1 MIDLAIDS
9 RVFITSKLDE
19 AVQELDM
26 IFNTTNGELIGYS
39 SFGTNFEQFLWHLNP
54 ETESIKEYINEKIND
69 TLFLKNYRTD
79 INVNLLKGEYRM
91 IYNLVI
97 HVYDSNNRAVT
108 RKYQFR

>member
-39 SFGTNFEQFLWHLNP
+39 SFGTTFEQFLWQ
-54 ETESIKEYINEKIND
+54 IND
-69 TLFLKNYRTD
+69 ASNMLQTYIYDKIKDSFFLRDMLTEVNVTTMEGEMRRIYVVKISVSDGTNTQNRT
-79 INVNLLKGEYRM
+79 
-91 IYNLVI
+91 
-97 HVYDSNNRAVT
+97 
-108 RKYQFR
+108 YQLR

>member
-39 SFGTNFEQFLWHLNP
+39 SFGTNFEQFLWQ
-54 ETESIKEYINEKIND
+54 IND
-69 TLFLKNYRTD
+69 SSNMLQTYIYDKIKDSFFLRDMLTEVNVTTMEGEMRRIYVVKISVSDGTNTQNRT
-79 INVNLLKGEYRM
+79 
-91 IYNLVI
+91 
-97 HVYDSNNRAVT
+97 
-108 RKYQFR
+108 YQLR

>member
-39 SFGTNFEQFLWHLNP
+39 AFATNFEQFLWQ
-54 ETESIKEYINEKIND
+54 IND
-69 TLFLKNYRTD
+69 ASNMLQTYIYDKIKDSFFLRDMLTEVNVTTMEGEMRRIYVVKISVSDGTNTQNRT
-79 INVNLLKGEYRM
+79 
-91 IYNLVI
+91 
-97 HVYDSNNRAVT
+97 
-108 RKYQFR
+108 YQLR

>member
-39 SFGTNFEQFLWHLNP
+39 SFGTNLEQFLWQ
-54 ETESIKEYINEKIND
+54 IND
-69 TLFLKNYRTD
+69 ASNMLQTYFYDKIKDSFFLRDMLTEVNVTTMEGEMRRIYVVKISVSDGTNTQNRT
-79 INVNLLKGEYRM
+79 
-91 IYNLVI
+91 
-97 HVYDSNNRAVT
+97 
-108 RKYQFR
+108 YQLR